1 LNLLLKVPSSPKV
14 VVGLN
19 LLLKGGESRCDAKS
33 GRLRSF
39 RDRRVGVEVAAG
51 SSSSY

>member
-1 LNLLLKVPSSPKV
+1 MPSSLKV

-19 LLLKGGESRCDAKS
+19 LLLKGGESRCDAIS

-39 RDRRVGVEVAAG
+39 RDRGVGVEVAAG
-51 SSSSY
+51 FS